1 MIRGLIVA
9 VMMAVPGV
17 LTAQRADAPL
27 VLVVHGRG
35 QLGRDSAQ
43 VRREI
48 WHSLEAGIHTGGGDF
63 SFAER
68 DVKLVWYAD
77 ILDARSAGIAIPA
90 CAAPR
95 DSLSTSAGT
104 TNAVTALAA
113 LASVLLDAASSNA
126 IGDDAMTVR
135 GFAGDLRYLAD
146 DDTRCAAENRVRAAL
161 RQAKLEH
168 RPVIVISHS
177 LGALVTW
184 GALRGADRDS
194 TLPPIEEW
202 ITMGSP
208 LGSVELRQL
217 VFGDA
222 RERLALPERV
232 HEWVNVMRDGDP
244 FATAVARAEDD
255 PAGTHIS
262 DVHTG
267 AVTDDP
273 HAIASYLNSD
283 ATARA
288 LIRAWRAAH

>member
-1 MIRGLIVA
+1 MLRRLALAGLIA
-9 VMMAVPGV
+9 LPGL
-17 LTAQRADAPL
+17 LTAQRPDPL

-48 WHSLEAGIHTGGGDF
+48 WHSLQAGLHTGGADF
-63 SFAER
+63 SIAER

-90 CAAPR
+90 CEPAR
-95 DSLSTSAGT
+95 DSLFASGSP
-104 TNAVTALAA
+104 TNAVTAIAA
-113 LASVLLDAASSNA
+113 IASALLDVASSSA
-126 IGDDAMTVR
+126 TDDSAMTIR

-146 DDTRCAAENRVRAAL
+146 DDTRCAAENRVRSAL
-161 RQAKLEH
+161 REAKLAH

-202 ITMGSP
+202 ITVGSP
-208 LGSVELRQL
+208 LGSAELRQL
-217 VFGDA
+217 VFGEE
-222 RERLALPERV
+222 RERLVLPARV
-232 HEWVNVMRDGDP
+232 HQWVNVIRDGDP
-244 FATAVARAEDD
+244 FAAAISRTDD
-255 PAGTHIS
+255 DSASTHMA

-267 AVTDDP
+267 TLPDDP
-273 HAIASYLNSD
+273 HAIASYLSSD
-283 ATARA
+283 ATAQA
-288 LIRAWRAAH
+288 LMRAWRAVH